1 MKIVGC
7 GGAVGDGGC
16 GGFGGGLLV
25 IMVVMV
31 CDFVN
36 CEWVGCVVCDRGP
49 VEPCQL
55 TPHHPQ
61 P

>member
-36 CEWVGCVVCDRGP
+36 CEWVGCVVCDRG
-49 VEPCQL
+49 QSNL
-55 TPHHPQ
+55 AN
-61 P
+61 